1 MKKSA
6 VRIACF
12 ILLLSGV
19 LWCADRIL
27 AVKYGDGIYDM
38 TKFYQ
43 LEDGS
48 VDVLVLGS
56 SHAFEN
62 INTGT
67 LWDQYGIASYVLA
80 GSMQPMWNTYY
91 YLKEALKT
99 QEPKLVVL
107 EAYML
112 RFDQDYADDS
122 RIIKNTFGMKWSPD
136 KLEAVKASA
145 PRERWPEFMLEYIQY
160 HTRYTELARE
170 DFLPDKGDIY
180 YKDWKGFGSNMETE
194 RCERPDVSG
203 VTDRRGL
210 SEKTETYFR
219 MFMELAR
226 ENGIPVLIIAAPYAG
241 ITEQDQMIF
250 NTVGDLAEEYG
261 AGFINYNL
269 REECPALDYG
279 RDMADV
285 SHLNYRGNRKLAAAL
300 GAYIRENYPVPDR
313 RGDAAY
319 ASWERNARY
328 IEAQT
333 ANQELKETEDAAS
346 LAARLQNPDYLVF
359 ASVDGSCTTADENL
373 AAIWDALGISRDA
386 VSGIWCVDMAAG
398 PLYISGLTPSRQYI
412 RRDYHDFLLERAF
425 DPDRGIYYNTVTAD
439 GENRQKTVHGVNIVV
454 YSRTTQEIADCVG
467 IRTDA
472 GYSLVR

>member
-6 VRIACF
+6 VRISCF
-12 ILLLSGV
+12 IFLLFVGLR
-19 LWCADRIL
+19 CADRIL

-43 LEDGS
+43 LEDGT

-56 SHAFEN
+56 SHAFED

-99 QEPKLVVL
+99 QEPKLVIL

-112 RFDQDYADDS
+112 RFDRDYADDS

-136 KLEAVKASA
+136 KIEAVKASV

-160 HTRYTELARE
+160 HTRYSELSRE

-180 YKDWKGFGSNMETE
+180 YKDWKGFGSNMATE
-194 RCERPDVSG
+194 CYQRPDVSG

-210 SEKTETYFR
+210 AEKTETYFR
-219 MFMELAR
+219 MFMELA
-226 ENGIPVLIIAAPYAG
+226 EKNGIPVLIIATPYAG
-241 ITEQDQMIF
+241 LTERDQMIF
-250 NTVGDLAEEYG
+250 NTVGELAEEYD

-269 REECPALDYG
+269 REELPSLDYG
-279 RDMADV
+279 QDMADV
-285 SHLNYRGNRKLAAAL
+285 SHLNYRGNRKLTAAL

-313 RGDAAY
+313 RGEAAY
-319 ASWERNARY
+319 ISWERNARY
-328 IEAQT
+328 IEAQI

-359 ASVDGSCTTADENL
+359 ASVDGGCTTEDENL
-373 AAIWDALGISRDA
+373 AVVWDALGISRDG
-386 VSGIWCVDMAAG
+386 VGGIWCVDMAAG
-398 PLYISGLTPSRQYI
+398 PLYISGLQSSRQYI
-412 RRDYHDFLLERAF
+412 RRDYHDFMLERTY
-425 DPDRGIYYNTVTAD
+425 DPDRGIYCNTITAD
-439 GENRQKTVHGVNIVV
+439 GVNQQKVEYGVNIVV

-467 IRTDA
+467 IRPDA